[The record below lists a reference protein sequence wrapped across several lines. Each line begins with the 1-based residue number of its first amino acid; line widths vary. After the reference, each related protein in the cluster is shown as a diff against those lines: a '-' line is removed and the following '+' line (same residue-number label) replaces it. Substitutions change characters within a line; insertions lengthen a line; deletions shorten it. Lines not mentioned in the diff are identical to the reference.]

1 MLTANVEPVVKTTNL
16 NLQFSVSPRPTA
28 PLVSPKTYCTDY
40 NEISADNGQN
50 HENIGFFG
58 LRPGRYR
65 HSDYLAGRGID
76 YTLLIIILGHFFF
89 RIRY

>member
-28 PLVSPKTYCTDY
+28 PPVSPKTYCTDY

-50 HENIGFFG
+50 TLPIIQVSQKWRTNYLLPYPGG
-58 LRPGRYR
+58 LNVHKKKYGKK
-65 HSDYLAGRGID
+65 
-76 YTLLIIILGHFFF
+76 
-89 RIRY
+89 